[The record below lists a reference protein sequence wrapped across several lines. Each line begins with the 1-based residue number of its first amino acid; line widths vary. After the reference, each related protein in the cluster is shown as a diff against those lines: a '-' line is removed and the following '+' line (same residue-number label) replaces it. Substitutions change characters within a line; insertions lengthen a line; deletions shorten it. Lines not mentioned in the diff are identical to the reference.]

1 MSAGPRLQE
10 RSLMSGDGE
19 PNFSLDGMTEAERIA
34 AARADINRSLDAAS
48 TWTATQ
54 AEAFAAVLHLIAA
67 ERTEFVVDRVR
78 LPWLRIVK

>member
-1 MSAGPRLQE
+1 M
-10 RSLMSGDGE
+10 MSGDGE

-54 AEAFAAVLHLIAA
+54 AEAVAAVLRLVAA
-67 ERTEFVVDRVR
+67 DRTESVVQGVR
-78 LPWLRIVK
+78 IPKLRIVE